1 MWTDFN
7 KVKLPKVGSNA
18 IVVSLPVRAGPN
30 KGKNFVVNGMRSYVV
45 PSCMYCK
52 IESLAMVKKTMGF
65 GIKFLNIITLIVQL
79 D

>member
-1 MWTDFN
+1 
-7 KVKLPKVGSNA
+7 VG
-18 IVVSLPVRAGPN
+18 AGPN

-65 GIKFLNIITLIVQL
+65 GIKFLKHYNSNCPIGLTFEANKIFGNKTGY
-79 D
+79 DRA